1 MKVTEYC
8 VDCQG
13 SGQIVI
19 GEHLITREM
28 ALDAGEPQME
38 GSHFEYEY
46 DMCPYCG
53 DGHKKNQEG
62 KPTDE
67 INGIINYLWI
77 PKGVPLEKNYIIGVA
92 IGLHP
97 VHRICRR

>member
-28 ALDAGEPQME
+28 ALDACEPQME
-38 GSHFEYEY
+38 GMHYGYEY
-46 DMCPYCG
+46 DMCPNCG
-53 DGHKKNQEG
+53 GLGFIDGAK
-62 KPTDE
+62 
-67 INGIINYLWI
+67 
-77 PKGVPLEKNYIIGVA
+77 
-92 IGLHP
+92 
-97 VHRICRR
+97 